1 MRGEA
6 RRDVSN
12 VGRQTGDRRLHA
24 RYNRAIDTGQAEAWA
39 DCFTQDGVFD
49 ARTRYAKG
57 TAELIDFARFYHQE
71 PTFKGA
77 VHWNAN
83 IVIDGDGDEAD
94 VHADFALIRSEP
106 SGGRI
111 MSTGSYAFARAQ
123 GQRRVGVSPYA
134 SRRSVARPT
143 NCSRHSRAEPWG
155 RRRQQVVGAM
165 GVGLLK
171 GVDVIECGDGS
182 AVAFCGHLLHQ
193 LERTSR
199 SSPRMGQR
207 ISRPC

>member
-1 MRGEA
+1 MSLTWE
-6 RRDVSN
+6 DKLEIVE
-12 VGRQTGDRRLHA
+12 LHA

-111 MSTGSYAFARAQ
+111 MSTGSYASIVRKVDGEWRFALRKST
-123 GQRRVGVSPYA
+123 V
-134 SRRSVARPT
+134 
-143 NCSRHSRAEPWG
+143 
-155 RRRQQVVGAM
+155 
-165 GVGLLK
+165 
-171 GVDVIECGDGS
+171 GS
-182 AVAFCGHLLHQ
+182 AADELLATFT
-193 LERTSR
+193 R
-199 SSPRMGQR
+199 
-207 ISRPC
+207 